1 MVVFLFSGSIGL
13 AALSLNLLH
22 WYVVTKTEWY
32 GEDATEEWKHPN
44 WLVSYPAI
52 IIALLSMVLS
62 FVSVTGAI
70 LVWMVF
76 PVSLF
81 LFTLLS

>member
-52 IIALLSMVLS
+52 IIALISMVLS